1 MADWQSIAAA
11 ELARLIPPHETKKRA
26 TIMALVDA
34 RLAGTSQDLVFD
46 RPECCSR
53 TVYHGKWKKDPIFV
67 EVLTNVTKL
76 ARDWKDGEGLR
87 ALGEAARR
95 LAIASPVAVTKA
107 MQMMNSLDDQ
117 VALRAAFGILDRAGV
132 ETAVKL
138 KQETDVVFT
147 ESESALDRINR
158 RMASLATRIGTPSP
172 VDGTGTDSGG
182 TESA

>member
-1 MADWQSIAAA
+1 MADWEATAAA
-11 ELARLIPPHETKKRA
+11 ELSRLQNPHATKKRA
-26 TIMALVDA
+26 TILALVDA
-34 RLAGTSQDLVFD
+34 RLAGTSEEAVWKRDD
-46 RPECCSR
+46 TCNRS
-53 TVYHGKWKKDPIFV
+53 VYHGKWKKDPVFAD
-67 EVLTNVTKL
+67 VLASVTKL

-95 LAIASPVAVTKA
+95 LAIASPVAVAKA
-107 MQMMNSLDDQ
+107 IQMMSSLDDQ

-158 RMASLATRIGTPSP
+158 RMASLATRMGTPSP
-172 VDGTGTDSGG
+172 ADGNSADGG
-182 TESA
+182 GAESP